1 MTNYDINKYINDIDT
16 IGLKDTWK
24 KIISFCYEN
33 TTNFLN
39 IKNFGEL
46 YEIGLAHVN
55 KQSKKELG
63 KYYTPEDVASVM
75 SKWLLELPGDN
86 ICDMCCGTGNLI
98 LSYLNL
104 LTTDKA
110 TELVKNGNIY
120 LYDID
125 PLALDI
131 CRHTIC
137 IKYGKEYYDK
147 INVYCGD
154 ALNKNCILPENS
166 KVISNPPYF
175 KINDI
180 NKDWEDYEVI
190 KDSKDFYSSI
200 MCKILK
206 QSSSS
211 VIITPYSFISGDKFY
226 SLRKEMDKHEGF
238 IVSFDNV
245 PGNIFNGRKHGI
257 FNTNSSNSVR
267 AAITVTKPGNNG
279 YKCSPLIRFKTEERN
294 QLLNNEILERTL
306 SSNYQRINEE
316 NKSYAKYSNELSIL
330 FNHWIKNST
339 PLSTVLVESS
349 NYKLCVPNSCRYY
362 TVAAHKDLD
371 RTGKHELYFKDQK
384 SMLLS
389 YCLLN
394 SSFNYWWWR
403 IYDGGVNYSLSLLK
417 KLPMIKLTE
426 DEESQLISIA
436 EEMISKENDYLV
448 YKKNAGKDQE
458 NIKFPDQYR
467 TQINNIFLN
476 HLNLNSAPINNIH
489 NNYFFKA
496 HK

>member
-1 MTNYDINKYINDIDT
+1 MINYDVNKYISDIDT
-16 IGLKDTWK
+16 IGLQNTWK
-24 KIISFCYEN
+24 RIIDFCYAN
-33 TTNFLN
+33 TTDFLN

-63 KYYTPEDVASVM
+63 KYYTPEDVATVM
-75 SKWLLELPGDN
+75 SKWLLDLPGNN

-104 LTTDKA
+104 LP
-110 TELVKNGNIY
+110 TEEAVNLIKNGNIY

-147 INVYCGD
+147 INIYCGD
-154 ALNKNCILPENS
+154 ALSKNCMLPDDS

-175 KINDI
+175 KINNID
-180 NKDWEDYEVI
+180 KDWEDYEVI

-206 QSSSS
+206 QSCSS

-226 SLRKEMDKHEGF
+226 SLRKEMNKHEGF

-267 AAITVTKPGNNG
+267 AAITVTTPGNNG
-279 YKCSPLIRFKTEERN
+279 YRCSPLIRFKTEEREE
-294 QLLNNEILERTL
+294 LLNNEVLEQTI
-306 SSNYQRINEE
+306 SNDYQRITDE
-316 NKSYAKYSNELSIL
+316 NRSYAKYSNELSDL
-330 FNHWIKNST
+330 FNQWVKNGK
-339 PLSTVLVESS
+339 PLSTILVENS

-362 TVAAHKDLD
+362 TTAACKDLD

-403 IYDGGVNYSLSLLK
+403 IYDGGVNYSLGLLK
-417 KLPMIKLTE
+417 RLPIINFTQSEENQLVNMAQKMIEEE
-426 DEESQLISIA
+426 D
-436 EEMISKENDYLV
+436 KFLV

-458 NIKFPDQYR
+458 NIKFPEKYR
-467 TQINNIFLN
+467 TEINNIILKHFGLS
-476 HLNLNSAPINNIH
+476 SAPINSIH
-489 NNYFFKA
+489 NNHFFKA
-496 HK
+496 H